1 MELKTRASMKRKR
14 AAKTRKETI
23 KTKRVLTGYLAK
35 PRKASVD
42 KARTMDYPQGMIGI
56 KGRRPGPLDIL
67 ILLGAFVNLVV
78 ITAILAY
85 CLFGG

>member
-1 MELKTRASMKRKR
+1 MTRP
-14 AAKTRKETI
+14 AA
-23 KTKRVLTGYLAK
+23 
-35 PRKASVD
+35 
-42 KARTMDYPQGMIGI
+42 MDYPQGMTGI